1 MRGAVRAEQIR
12 TLYRQSVWVFAA
24 NPANALIVASVLW
37 RPGTRATS
45 VTWVAAMVAV
55 TLGRLWARR
64 SYLRRPPPVEEA
76 GRWALRFA
84 AGTFATGTTWGVGCA
99 LLFDPQRPGA
109 QLVVTFVLGGMI
121 AGASGTLASYLPAFV
136 AFAAPALAALVARIA
151 IEGDPSH
158 VAIIVL
164 MLIYG
169 VVMTM
174 VASNTQRALV
184 EALRLRFD
192 NEDLLVQ
199 LRTARSSLE
208 EINRTLEDRV
218 TERTAAFERQSET
231 LRDARRMESIGL
243 LAGGVAHDFN
253 NLLTVVLANVSLL
266 QRGQLDE
273 SDRTSVEEIRTSAN
287 RGALLVSQLLA
298 FSRRQILK
306 PQVLD
311 LARIIA
317 DMEQFLGRLIGS
329 QVELTIAIDP
339 GPLPVEADPSQL
351 QQVII
356 NLCTNARDAMPDGG
370 RLTIEAKRFEQ
381 PAESA
386 APSPPVGSYV
396 VLLVRD
402 TGIGMDDETRRLAF
416 DPFFTTKE
424 VGRGT
429 GLGLATVYGI
439 VEQSGGFIAVDSQP
453 GRGSVFSVYL
463 PASTNPIAA
472 TGVPELPPHPVPV
485 SSQQPQVTVLLA
497 EDNPMVR
504 GVAARML
511 REAGYRVLEGVD
523 GESALQV
530 ARGHDGPIDLLVT
543 DLVMVR
549 MGGIELAK
557 RLAEQRPRLKILFIS
572 GFSWDSALP
581 AINPDQGVDFLQKP
595 FTPDALIASAGRLLA
610 TSVRGEGTPP
620 VVPRTPPPTTT

>member
-37 RPGTRATS
+37 RPGTRVTS
-45 VTWVAAMVAV
+45 VIWVAAMVAV
-55 TLGRLWARR
+55 TVGRLWARR
-64 SYLRRPPPVEEA
+64 SYLRRQPPVEQTA
-76 GRWALRFA
+76 RWALRFV
-84 AGTFATGTTWGVGCA
+84 AGTLATGTTWGVGCA
-99 LLFDPQRPGA
+99 LLFDSQRPGA
-109 QLVVTFVLGGMI
+109 QLLVTFVLGGMI
-121 AGASGTLASYLPAFV
+121 AGASGTLASYVPAFIG
-136 AFAAPALAALVARIA
+136 FAAPALTALAVRIA
-151 IEGDPSH
+151 MEGDSSH

-199 LRTARSSLE
+199 LRTARGSLE

-218 TERTAAFERQSET
+218 RERTAAFERQSET
-231 LRDARRMESIGL
+231 LRDAQRMESIGL

-266 QRGQLDE
+266 QRGQLEE
-273 SDRTSVEEIRTSAN
+273 SDRISVEEIRTSAN
-287 RGALLVSQLLA
+287 RGAVLVSQLLA

-381 PAESA
+381 GAEAPAPA
-386 APSPPVGSYV
+386 PPVGSYV

-453 GRGSVFSVYL
+453 GRGSIFSVYL
-463 PASTNPIAA
+463 PASTEPIAA
-472 TGVPELPPHPVPV
+472 TGVRELLPHPLPV
-485 SSQQPQVTVLLA
+485 SSPQPEVTVLLA

-530 ARGHDGPIDLLVT
+530 ARSHDGPIDLLVT

-572 GFSWDSALP
+572 GFSWDNALP

-595 FTPDALIASAGRLLA
+595 FTPDALIASAGRLLSS
-610 TSVRGEGTPP
+610 SVRGEGTPP
-620 VVPRTPPPTTT
+620 AVPKTPPTSTT